1 MSFTP
6 TPISVAELSDRDQF
20 CRFLGITHVDSGDG
34 FAILE
39 ITLED
44 RHLNFLGACHGGVL
58 FALADSAFGS
68 ACNATGVVS
77 VGIDTHMAYIKGAK
91 AGDVVRADA
100 RRVNASSKTEVYR
113 ANVLRGD
120 EVLAT
125 FTGTVIKLPRH
136 VQDHLLQA
144 P

>member
-1 MSFTP
+1 MSYMP
-6 TPISVAELSDRDQF
+6 VPVADLNARDPL
-20 CRFLGITHVDSGDG
+20 CRHMGIVHVDSGDG

-39 ITLED
+39 VTLEA
-44 RHLNFLGACHGGVL
+44 HHMNFLGGCHGGVL

-68 ACNATGVVS
+68 ACNATGNVS
-77 VGIDTHMAYIKGAK
+77 VGIDTHMAYIKGARV
-91 AGDVVRADA
+91 GDVLRADA
-100 RRVNASSKTEVYR
+100 RRVNGSSKTEVYR

-125 FTGTVIKLPRH
+125 FTGTVIKTGRH